1 MNFELNP
8 TIERKD
14 IQAKKVYS
22 DIFCP
27 LTLMW
32 VGFFGVRFE
41 VGGGGKIKLVR
52 VMLETWH
59 LVRNHKKICSF
70 RKYTFFLHQDF
81 LSFAD
86 VSIFWLMSAFF
97 AKNSA
102 FT

>member
-14 IQAKKVYS
+14 IQAKKVCS

-52 VMLETWH
+52 VMLE
-59 LVRNHKKICSF
+59 
-70 RKYTFFLHQDF
+70 
-81 LSFAD
+81 A
-86 VSIFWLMSAFF
+86 
-97 AKNSA
+97 
-102 FT
+102 